1 MKIATKVLNV
11 KINADIASFKTKMQD
26 ARKSIQDMSESIK
39 KATGNSKLSDALG
52 ASDFGK
58 KLEEVKTKASNL
70 GQVFKALPGP
80 AKALVVV
87 TAVLTVTKKLYD
99 VGKQRFFDGLN
110 NIKDTVSPVFQG
122 MLTSINAVKDA
133 FSELTGFDF
142 NLSSLITTGANF
154 ESQMKTVA
162 TIAGSVGTEFDQLVA
177 KARELGAATTFSAS
191 QVGQAMQY
199 MAMAGWSTQEML
211 DGVQSTLNLAK
222 IGATDLGT
230 ASDILTDD
238 LTALGMQANQAGDFA
253 DKLAATITR
262 SNTDVV
268 LFGESMKQTGAIA
281 GALGASMTDLST
293 SIGLMAN
300 AGIKGSKAG
309 MSLKN
314 MLSNMAN
321 PTDQQDRALQE
332 LGMTADKTGSYL
344 KTTADGCTDLE
355 ATVKALREGTEN
367 MTRSQ
372 KAALI
377 ATVAGK
383 NALPGVMSLVNAS
396 AEEYNKLSEAI
407 DNSTSTVSM
416 FNENMNILGLKGE
429 DATKRIEVMKDVFS
443 NTETS
448 ATALGLSSKDLGYA
462 ISLLGDDCKVSSQ
475 SVEDLLDVVESMDN
489 ASGKVDK
496 FWRSVGN
503 AKNIEIDGK
512 AINQLIDYN
521 GTLSTIDN
529 SIVGLSDHTVEYAKA
544 HNENY
549 KNTKEY
555 VKSLVK
561 EGMTIDDAN
570 SKLSKYGIEAEK
582 ISLSTL
588 SMSQKTDYLRQAFK
602 GMSDE
607 QIKAKLQTIGLGD
620 SFDEV
625 NEIVDMSDEKY
636 ATYKKN
642 LKEIEGL
649 STRLADSIDETTKS
663 TFLALSSAI
672 EDSLIGAFEKMKPA
686 LINGSQ
692 ALTDFFSTWRN
703 GDKNT
708 YTFDGFEKGLADLET
723 KVSNAAK
730 NIPNLITNA
739 ISGANR
745 FISGGSLD
753 SLLSMGSSIV
763 KNIANGII
771 QNKEGI
777 TTAIS
782 DLISKACSW
791 IQENGPMVQQA
802 GKVILEAIGDG
813 IRNNRDQIN
822 SACGVIYDA
831 MNDWSAANAEN
842 MGMLGGSVADKFIWG
857 FLKGFTM
864 DKFNW
869 LKGFFTGLFNSDGQ
883 DAYQQ
888 WGISS
893 GEQYTTG
900 INSGLEQ
907 SKSTTNA
914 TATEIGDGISKNI
927 MNKLE
932 TMNTSQL
939 KELEKELKSL
949 QTTTQN
955 VANGIGSSFGKIR
968 NTVRENLVGS
978 VNIGRNQFVNL
989 ANIIKNQSQN
999 ARNSATKSFISL
1011 RKVITTQITQ
1021 ARTAVTSKMISIAN
1035 VVRTQ
1040 SQNARNNATRSFISL
1055 RKVIQTQM
1063 SQAYSSVNSYM
1074 SKIASATNR
1083 TLNTKVNVTR
1093 TVNTVNQSARTA
1105 NLKAVNTMAYSNLAY
1120 SAIRATNNAATAS
1133 LASTSTSSFSSSSG
1147 VSSSSNST
1155 AKATTRDM
1163 RIVMPVYLDSKVIGE
1178 STADIVDDK
1187 IKVKAR
1193 RENRK
1198 RGR

>member
-1 MKIATKVLNV
+1 MANKTLDV

-26 ARKSIQDMSESIK
+26 VRKSIQDMSESIK
-39 KATGNSKLSDALG
+39 KATKNNKMSDALDSSG
-52 ASDFGK
+52 FSDK
-58 KLEEVKTKASNL
+58 IKDVTTKAINL
-70 GQVFKALPGP
+70 GKVFKNLPTP

-87 TAVLTVTKKLYD
+87 TALTVAAKKLYD
-99 VGKQRFFDGLN
+99 AGKKRFFEGLN
-110 NIKDTVSPVFQG
+110 NIKDTVSPVFNK
-122 MLTSINAVKDA
+122 MLASVNAVKDA

-191 QVGQAMQY
+191 EVGEAFEY
-199 MAMAGWSTQEML
+199 TAMAGWDTSEML
-211 DGVQSTLNLAK
+211 DGINSTLNLAK

-281 GALGASMTDLST
+281 GALGVSMTDLST
-293 SIGLMAN
+293 AIGLQAN
-300 AGIKGSKAG
+300 AGIKGSKSG

-314 MLSNMAN
+314 LLSNMSH
-321 PTDQQDRALQE
+321 PTDQQTAALE
-332 LGMTADKTGSYL
+332 KLGLTADKTGSYL

-416 FNENMNILGLKGE
+416 FNENMGILGLKGE

-521 GTLSTIDN
+521 GTLNTIDN
-529 SIVGLSDHTVEYAKA
+529 SIVGLSDHTV
-544 HNENY
+544 
-549 KNTKEY
+549 EY

-730 NIPNLITNA
+730 NIPNLISNA

-763 KNIANGII
+763 QNICNGIR
-771 QNKEGI
+771 NNREGI

-782 DLISKACSW
+782 DLISKFCGW
-791 IQENGPMVQQA
+791 IETNGATINEA
-802 GKVILEAIGDG
+802 GKVILTAIGDG
-813 IRNNRDQIN
+813 IRNNREQIN
-822 SACGVIYDA
+822 TACGVIYDA
-831 MNDWSAANAEN
+831 INDWAEINAEN
-842 MGMLGGSVADKFIWG
+842 VGTLGGTVADKFIIG

-864 DKFNW
+864 DKFAGI
-869 LKGFFTGLFNSDGQ
+869 KGFFEGLFNSDGQ

-888 WGISS
+888 WGISN
-893 GEQYTTG
+893 GEDYTNG
-900 INSGLEQ
+900 VNSGLEK
-907 SKSTTNA
+907 SKTSTSKV
-914 TATEIGDGISKNI
+914 ATEMGDGISKGI
-927 MNKLE
+927 MAKLE

-989 ANIIKNQSQN
+989 ANIIRNQSQN

-1011 RKVITTQITQ
+1011 RKVINTQITQ
-1021 ARTAVTSKMISIAN
+1021 ARTAITSKMISIAN

-1074 SKIASATNR
+1074 SKMASATNR

-1133 LASTSTSSFSSSSG
+1133 LASTSTSSFSSSTG

>member
-26 ARKSIQDMSESIK
+26 AKKSIQDMSESIK

-87 TAVLTVTKKLYD
+87 TAVLMATKKLYD
-99 VGKQRFFDGLN
+99 AGKQRFFDGLN
-110 NIKDTVSPVFQG
+110 NIKDTVSPVFNG

-281 GALGASMTDLST
+281 GALGVSMTDLST

-300 AGIKGSKAG
+300 AGIKGSKSG

-344 KTTADGCTDLE
+344 KTTADGCTDLK
-355 ATVKALREGTEN
+355 ATVSALREGTEN

-462 ISLLGDDCKVSSQ
+462 ISLLGDDCKVSTQ

-561 EGMTIDDAN
+561 EGMTLDDAN

-636 ATYKKN
+636 KTYKKN
-642 LKEIEGL
+642 LQEIEGL

-686 LINGSQ
+686 LISGSQ
-692 ALTDFFSTWRN
+692 AITDFFSTWRN

-708 YTFDGFEKGLADLET
+708 YTFDGLEKGLADLET

-730 NIPNLITNA
+730 NIPTIITNA

-771 QNKEGI
+771 QNREGI

-802 GKVILEAIGDG
+802 GKVILEAIGEG

-822 SACGVIYDA
+822 TACGVIYDA
-831 MNDWSAANAEN
+831 MNDWSATNAEN

-857 FLKGFTM
+857 FIKGFTL
-864 DKFNW
+864 DKFNG
-869 LKGFFTGLFNSDGQ
+869 LKGFFTGLFNNNGE

-939 KELEKELKSL
+939 KELEDELKSL
-949 QTTTQN
+949 QTTTRN

-999 ARNSATKSFISL
+999 ARNNATKSFISL

-1021 ARTAVTSKMISIAN
+1021 ARTNVTSKMISIAN

-1063 SQAYSSVNSYM
+1063 AQAYSSVSSYM
-1074 SKIASATNR
+1074 SKMASATNR

-1093 TVNTVNQSARTA
+1093 TVNTVNQSAKTA
-1105 NLKAVNTMAYSNLAY
+1105 NLKAVNTTAYSNLAY
-1120 SAIRATNNAATAS
+1120 SAIKATNNAATAS
-1133 LASTSTSSFSSSSG
+1133 LASAPTANFASSSSS

-1155 AKATTRDM
+1155 AKATRDM

-1178 STADIVDDK
+1178 STADVVDNK
-1187 IKVKAR
+1187 IKVKTR

>member
-39 KATGNSKLSDALG
+39 KATGNSKLSDTLG

-87 TAVLTVTKKLYD
+87 TAVSTVTKKLYD
-99 VGKQRFFDGLN
+99 AGKQRFFDGLN

-191 QVGQAMQY
+191 QVGEAMQY

-281 GALGASMTDLST
+281 GALGVSMTDLST

-300 AGIKGSKAG
+300 AGIKGSKSG

-344 KTTADGCTDLE
+344 KTTADGCTDLK
-355 ATVKALREGTEN
+355 ATVSALREGTEK

-730 NIPNLITNA
+730 NIPNLISNA

-763 KNIANGII
+763 KNIAQGII
-771 QNKEGI
+771 NNKEGLS
-777 TTAIS
+777 TAIS
-782 DLISKACSW
+782 SLISKVCSW
-791 IQENGPMVQQA
+791 IQENGPMIQQA
-802 GKVILEAIGDG
+802 GKVVLEAIGNG

-864 DKFNW
+864 DKFAGI
-869 LKGFFTGLFNSDGQ
+869 KGFFTGLFNSDGQ

-893 GEQYTTG
+893 GQNYTNG

-914 TATEIGDGISKNI
+914 TATEIGDGISQNI

-1011 RKVITTQITQ
+1011 RKVINTQIIQ

-1133 LASTSTSSFSSSSG
+1133 LASTSTSSFSSSTG

>member
-1 MKIATKVLNV
+1 
-11 KINADIASFKTKMQD
+11 
-26 ARKSIQDMSESIK
+26 
-39 KATGNSKLSDALG
+39 
-52 ASDFGK
+52 
-58 KLEEVKTKASNL
+58 
-70 GQVFKALPGP
+70 
-80 AKALVVV
+80 
-87 TAVLTVTKKLYD
+87 
-99 VGKQRFFDGLN
+99 
-110 NIKDTVSPVFQG
+110 
-122 MLTSINAVKDA
+122 
-133 FSELTGFDF
+133 
-142 NLSSLITTGANF
+142 
-154 ESQMKTVA
+154 MKTVA

-416 FNENMNILGLKGE
+416 FNENMNILGFKGE

-636 ATYKKN
+636 KTYKKN
-642 LKEIEGL
+642 LQEIEGL

-708 YTFDGFEKGLADLET
+708 YTFDGLEKGLADLET

-739 ISGANR
+739 IGGANR

-791 IQENGPMVQQA
+791 IETNGATINEA
-802 GKVILEAIGDG
+802 GKVILTAIGDG
-813 IRNNRDQIN
+813 IRNNREQIN
-822 SACGVIYDA
+822 TACGVIYDA
-831 MNDWSAANAEN
+831 INDWAEINAEN
-842 MGMLGGSVADKFIWG
+842 VGTLGGTVADKFITGFIKGFVTEKFAGITG
-857 FLKGFTM
+857 FLNTI
-864 DKFNW
+864 FNNN
-869 LKGFFTGLFNSDGQ
+869 GTN
-883 DAYQQ
+883 AYEQ

-893 GEQYTTG
+893 GEDYTNG
-900 INSGLEQ
+900 VNSGLEK
-907 SKSTTNA
+907 SKTSTSKV
-914 TATEIGDGISKNI
+914 ATEMGDGISKGI
-927 MNKLE
+927 MAKLE

-968 NTVRENLVGS
+968 NTVRENLVSS

-999 ARNSATKSFISL
+999 ARNNATKSFISL

-1021 ARTAVTSKMISIAN
+1021 ARTNVTSKMISIAN

-1063 SQAYSSVNSYM
+1063 AQAYSSVNSYM

-1120 SAIRATNNAATAS
+1120 SAIKATNNAATAS
-1133 LASTSTSSFSSSSG
+1133 LASAPTANFASSSSG

>member
-1 MKIATKVLNV
+1 
-11 KINADIASFKTKMQD
+11 
-26 ARKSIQDMSESIK
+26 
-39 KATGNSKLSDALG
+39 
-52 ASDFGK
+52 
-58 KLEEVKTKASNL
+58 
-70 GQVFKALPGP
+70 
-80 AKALVVV
+80 
-87 TAVLTVTKKLYD
+87 
-99 VGKQRFFDGLN
+99 
-110 NIKDTVSPVFQG
+110 
-122 MLTSINAVKDA
+122 
-133 FSELTGFDF
+133 
-142 NLSSLITTGANF
+142 
-154 ESQMKTVA
+154 
-162 TIAGSVGTEFDQLVA
+162 
-177 KARELGAATTFSAS
+177 
-191 QVGQAMQY
+191 
-199 MAMAGWSTQEML
+199 
-211 DGVQSTLNLAK
+211 
-222 IGATDLGT
+222 
-230 ASDILTDD
+230 
-238 LTALGMQANQAGDFA
+238 MQANQAGDFA

-281 GALGASMTDLST
+281 GALGVSMTDLST

-300 AGIKGSKAG
+300 AGIKGSKSG

-344 KTTADGCTDLE
+344 KTTADGCTDLK
-355 ATVKALREGTEN
+355 ATVSALREGTEK

-396 AEEYNKLSEAI
+396 AEEYNKLSDAI

-416 FNENMNILGLKGE
+416 FNENMGILGLKGE
-429 DATKRIEVMKDVFS
+429 DATKRIEAMKDVFS
-443 NTETS
+443 NTEIS

-462 ISLLGDDCKVSSQ
+462 ISLLGDDCKVSTQ

-636 ATYKKN
+636 ETYKKN
-642 LKEIEGL
+642 LQEIEGL

-686 LINGSQ
+686 LISGSQ
-692 ALTDFFSTWRN
+692 AITDFFSTWRN

-708 YTFDGFEKGLADLET
+708 YTFDGLEKGLADLET

-739 ISGANR
+739 IGGANR

-771 QNKEGI
+771 QNREGI

-802 GKVILEAIGDG
+802 GKVILEAIGEG

-831 MNDWSAANAEN
+831 MNDWSATNAEN

-857 FLKGFTM
+857 FIKGFTL
-864 DKFNW
+864 DKFNG

-893 GEQYTTG
+893 GQNYTNG

-907 SKSTTNA
+907 SKSTTNT

-955 VANGIGSSFGKIR
+955 VANGIGSSFEKIR
-968 NTVRENLVGS
+968 NAVRENLVGS

-999 ARNSATKSFISL
+999 ARNNATKSFISL

-1021 ARTAVTSKMISIAN
+1021 ARTNVTSKMISIAN

-1040 SQNARNNATRSFISL
+1040 SQNARNNATKSFISL

-1063 SQAYSSVNSYM
+1063 AQAYSSVSSYM
-1074 SKIASATNR
+1074 SKMASATNR

-1093 TVNTVNQSARTA
+1093 TVNTVNQSAKTA
-1105 NLKAVNTMAYSNLAY
+1105 NLKSVNTMAYSSLAY
-1120 SAIRATNNAATAS
+1120 SAIKATNNAATAS
-1133 LASTSTSSFSSSSG
+1133 LASASTSNFASSSSS

-1155 AKATTRDM
+1155 AKATRDM

-1178 STADIVDDK
+1178 STADVVDNK

>member
-1 MKIATKVLNV
+1 
-11 KINADIASFKTKMQD
+11 
-26 ARKSIQDMSESIK
+26 
-39 KATGNSKLSDALG
+39 
-52 ASDFGK
+52 
-58 KLEEVKTKASNL
+58 
-70 GQVFKALPGP
+70 
-80 AKALVVV
+80 
-87 TAVLTVTKKLYD
+87 
-99 VGKQRFFDGLN
+99 
-110 NIKDTVSPVFQG
+110 
-122 MLTSINAVKDA
+122 
-133 FSELTGFDF
+133 
-142 NLSSLITTGANF
+142 
-154 ESQMKTVA
+154 
-162 TIAGSVGTEFDQLVA
+162 
-177 KARELGAATTFSAS
+177 
-191 QVGQAMQY
+191 
-199 MAMAGWSTQEML
+199 
-211 DGVQSTLNLAK
+211 
-222 IGATDLGT
+222 
-230 ASDILTDD
+230 
-238 LTALGMQANQAGDFA
+238 
-253 DKLAATITR
+253 
-262 SNTDVV
+262 
-268 LFGESMKQTGAIA
+268 
-281 GALGASMTDLST
+281 
-293 SIGLMAN
+293 
-300 AGIKGSKAG
+300 

-332 LGMTADKTGSYL
+332 LGLTADKTGSYL

-462 ISLLGDDCKVSSQ
+462 ISLLGDDCKVSTQ

-529 SIVGLSDHTVEYAKA
+529 SIVGLSDHTVEYAKK

-561 EGMTIDDAN
+561 EGMTLDDAN

-636 ATYKKN
+636 ETYKKN
-642 LKEIEGL
+642 LQEIEGL

-686 LINGSQ
+686 LISGSQ
-692 ALTDFFSTWRN
+692 AITDFFSTWRN

-708 YTFDGFEKGLADLET
+708 YTFDGLEKGLADLET

-802 GKVILEAIGDG
+802 GKVILEAIGEG

-831 MNDWSAANAEN
+831 MNDWSATNAEN
-842 MGMLGGSVADKFIWG
+842 MGILGGSVADKFIWG
-857 FLKGFTM
+857 FIKGFTL
-864 DKFNW
+864 DKFNS
-869 LKGFFTGLFNSDGQ
+869 LKGFFTGLFNNNGE

-949 QTTTQN
+949 QATTQN
-955 VANGIGSSFGKIR
+955 VASGIGSSFGKIR

-1011 RKVITTQITQ
+1011 RKVINTQITQ
-1021 ARTAVTSKMISIAN
+1021 ARTNVTSKMISIAN

-1040 SQNARNNATRSFISL
+1040 SQNARNNTTRSFISL

-1063 SQAYSSVNSYM
+1063 AQAYSSVNSYM

-1105 NLKAVNTMAYSNLAY
+1105 NLKAVNRMAYSNLAY
-1120 SAIRATNNAATAS
+1120 SAIKATNNAATAS
-1133 LASTSTSSFSSSSG
+1133 LASAPSTNFASSSSS

-1155 AKATTRDM
+1155 AKATRDM

-1178 STADIVDDK
+1178 STADVVDEK

>member
-1 MKIATKVLNV
+1 
-11 KINADIASFKTKMQD
+11 
-26 ARKSIQDMSESIK
+26 
-39 KATGNSKLSDALG
+39 
-52 ASDFGK
+52 
-58 KLEEVKTKASNL
+58 
-70 GQVFKALPGP
+70 
-80 AKALVVV
+80 
-87 TAVLTVTKKLYD
+87 
-99 VGKQRFFDGLN
+99 
-110 NIKDTVSPVFQG
+110 
-122 MLTSINAVKDA
+122 
-133 FSELTGFDF
+133 
-142 NLSSLITTGANF
+142 
-154 ESQMKTVA
+154 
-162 TIAGSVGTEFDQLVA
+162 
-177 KARELGAATTFSAS
+177 
-191 QVGQAMQY
+191 
-199 MAMAGWSTQEML
+199 MAGWSTQEML

-281 GALGASMTDLST
+281 GALGVSMTDLST
-293 SIGLMAN
+293 AIGLQAN

-314 MLSNMAN
+314 MLSNMSH
-321 PTDQQDRALQE
+321 PTDQQTAALE
-332 LGMTADKTGSYL
+332 KLGMTADKTGSYL

-521 GTLSTIDN
+521 GTLNTIDN

-588 SMSQKTDYLRQAFK
+588 SMSQKTDYLRQMFK

-730 NIPNLITNA
+730 NIPNLISNA

-763 KNIANGII
+763 QNICNGIR
-771 QNKEGI
+771 NNREGI

-782 DLISKACSW
+782 DLISKFCGW
-791 IQENGPMVQQA
+791 IETNGATINEA
-802 GKVILEAIGDG
+802 GKVILTAIGDG
-813 IRNNRDQIN
+813 IRNNREQIN
-822 SACGVIYDA
+822 TACGVIYDA
-831 MNDWSAANAEN
+831 INDWAEINAEN
-842 MGMLGGSVADKFIWG
+842 VGTLGGTVADKFIIG

-864 DKFNW
+864 DKFAGI
-869 LKGFFTGLFNSDGQ
+869 KGFFTGLFNSDGQ

-893 GEQYTTG
+893 GEDYTNG
-900 INSGLEQ
+900 VNSGLEK
-907 SKSTTNA
+907 SKTSTSKV
-914 TATEIGDGISKNI
+914 ATEMGDGISKGI
-927 MNKLE
+927 MAKLE

-1011 RKVITTQITQ
+1011 RKVINTQITQ

-1063 SQAYSSVNSYM
+1063 SQAYSSVSSYM
-1074 SKIASATNR
+1074 NKIASATNR

>member
-1 MKIATKVLNV
+1 MKIATKVINV

-52 ASDFGK
+52 TSDFGK

-99 VGKQRFFDGLN
+99 AGKQRFFEGLN
-110 NIKDTVSPVFQG
+110 NIKDTASPVFQG

-281 GALGASMTDLST
+281 GALGVSMTDLST

-300 AGIKGSKAG
+300 AGIKGSKSG

-344 KTTADGCTDLE
+344 KTTADGCTDLK
-355 ATVKALREGTEN
+355 ATVSALREGTEK

-396 AEEYNKLSEAI
+396 AEEYNKLSDAI

-416 FNENMNILGLKGE
+416 FNENMGILGLKGE

-443 NTETS
+443 NTEIS

-462 ISLLGDDCKVSSQ
+462 ISLLGDDCKVSTQ

-708 YTFDGFEKGLADLET
+708 YTFDGLEKGLADLET

-864 DKFNW
+864 DKFAGI
-869 LKGFFTGLFNSDGQ
+869 KGFFAGLFNSDGQ

-1178 STADIVDDK
+1178 STADVVDNK

>member
-87 TAVLTVTKKLYD
+87 AALTAATKKLYD
-99 VGKQRFFDGLN
+99 AGKQRFFEGLN

-332 LGMTADKTGSYL
+332 LGLTADKTGSYL

-730 NIPNLITNA
+730 NIPNLISNA

-763 KNIANGII
+763 KNIAQGII
-771 QNKEGI
+771 NNKEGLS
-777 TTAIS
+777 TAIS
-782 DLISKACSW
+782 SLISKVCSW
-791 IQENGPMVQQA
+791 IQENGPMIQQA
-802 GKVILEAIGDG
+802 GKVILEAIGNG

-822 SACGVIYDA
+822 SACGIIYDA
-831 MNDWSAANAEN
+831 MNDWSATNAEN

-857 FLKGFTM
+857 FIKGFTL
-864 DKFNW
+864 DKFNG
-869 LKGFFTGLFNSDGQ
+869 LKGFFTGLFNNNGE

-914 TATEIGDGISKNI
+914 TATEIGDGISQNI

-1011 RKVITTQITQ
+1011 RKVINTQITQ

-1063 SQAYSSVNSYM
+1063 AQAYSSVSSYM
-1074 SKIASATNR
+1074 SKMASATNR

-1093 TVNTVNQSARTA
+1093 TVNTVNQSAKTA

-1120 SAIRATNNAATAS
+1120 SAIKATNNAATAS
-1133 LASTSTSSFSSSSG
+1133 LASAPTANFASSSSG

-1155 AKATTRDM
+1155 AKATRDM

-1178 STADIVDDK
+1178 STADVVDNK

>member
-99 VGKQRFFDGLN
+99 AGKQRFFDGLN

-521 GTLSTIDN
+521 GTLSAVDN

-649 STRLADSIDETTKS
+649 STRLAESMDKTTKS
-663 TFLALSSAI
+663 TFQALSSAI

-730 NIPNLITNA
+730 NIPNLISNA

-763 KNIANGII
+763 KNIAQGII
-771 QNKEGI
+771 NNKEGLS
-777 TTAIS
+777 TAIS
-782 DLISKACSW
+782 SLISKVCSW
-791 IQENGPMVQQA
+791 IQENGPMIQQA
-802 GKVILEAIGDG
+802 GKVILEAIGNG

-822 SACGVIYDA
+822 SACGIIYDA
-831 MNDWSAANAEN
+831 MNDWSATNAEN

-857 FLKGFTM
+857 FIKGFTL
-864 DKFNW
+864 DKFNG
-869 LKGFFTGLFNSDGQ
+869 LKGFFTGLFNNNGE

-914 TATEIGDGISKNI
+914 TATEIGDGISQNI

-1011 RKVITTQITQ
+1011 RKVINTQITQ

-1063 SQAYSSVNSYM
+1063 AQAYSSVSSYM
-1074 SKIASATNR
+1074 SKMASATNR

-1093 TVNTVNQSARTA
+1093 TVNTVNQSAKTA

-1120 SAIRATNNAATAS
+1120 SAIKATNNAATAS
-1133 LASTSTSSFSSSSG
+1133 LASAPTANFASSSSG

-1155 AKATTRDM
+1155 AKATRDM

-1178 STADIVDDK
+1178 STADVVDNK

>member
-1 MKIATKVLNV
+1 
-11 KINADIASFKTKMQD
+11 
-26 ARKSIQDMSESIK
+26 
-39 KATGNSKLSDALG
+39 
-52 ASDFGK
+52 
-58 KLEEVKTKASNL
+58 
-70 GQVFKALPGP
+70 
-80 AKALVVV
+80 
-87 TAVLTVTKKLYD
+87 
-99 VGKQRFFDGLN
+99 
-110 NIKDTVSPVFQG
+110 
-122 MLTSINAVKDA
+122 
-133 FSELTGFDF
+133 
-142 NLSSLITTGANF
+142 
-154 ESQMKTVA
+154 
-162 TIAGSVGTEFDQLVA
+162 
-177 KARELGAATTFSAS
+177 
-191 QVGQAMQY
+191 
-199 MAMAGWSTQEML
+199 MAGWSTQEML

-281 GALGASMTDLST
+281 GALGVSMTDLST

-300 AGIKGSKAG
+300 AGIKGSKSG

-344 KTTADGCTDLE
+344 KTTADGCTDLK
-355 ATVKALREGTEN
+355 ATVSALREGTEK

-396 AEEYNKLSEAI
+396 AEEYNKLSDAI

-416 FNENMNILGLKGE
+416 FNENMGILGLKGE

-443 NTETS
+443 NTEIS

-462 ISLLGDDCKVSSQ
+462 ISLLGDDCKVSTQ

-636 ATYKKN
+636 KTYKKN
-642 LKEIEGL
+642 LQEIEGL

-686 LINGSQ
+686 LISGSQ
-692 ALTDFFSTWRN
+692 AITDFFSTWRN

-708 YTFDGFEKGLADLET
+708 YTFDGLEKGLADLET

-739 ISGANR
+739 IGGANR

-771 QNKEGI
+771 QNREGI

-802 GKVILEAIGDG
+802 GKVILEAIGEG

-822 SACGVIYDA
+822 SACGVIYDV
-831 MNDWSAANAEN
+831 MNDWSATNAEN

-857 FLKGFTM
+857 FIKGFTL
-864 DKFNW
+864 DKFNG
-869 LKGFFTGLFNSDGQ
+869 LKGFFTGLFNNNGE

-949 QTTTQN
+949 QATTQN
-955 VANGIGSSFGKIR
+955 VANGIGTNFGKIR
-968 NTVRENLVGS
+968 SSIRENLVGS

-999 ARNSATKSFISL
+999 ARNNATKSFISL
-1011 RKVITTQITQ
+1011 RKVINTQITQ
-1021 ARTAVTSKMISIAN
+1021 ARTIVTSKMISIAN

-1063 SQAYSSVNSYM
+1063 AQAYSSVSSYM
-1074 SKIASATNR
+1074 SKMASATNR

-1093 TVNTVNQSARTA
+1093 TVNTVNQSAKTA

-1120 SAIRATNNAATAS
+1120 SAIKATNNAATAS
-1133 LASTSTSSFSSSSG
+1133 LASAPTANFASSSSS

-1155 AKATTRDM
+1155 AKATRDM

-1178 STADIVDDK
+1178 STADVVDEK

>member
-1 MKIATKVLNV
+1 M
-11 KINADIASFKTKMQD
+11 
-26 ARKSIQDMSESIK
+26 
-39 KATGNSKLSDALG
+39 
-52 ASDFGK
+52 
-58 KLEEVKTKASNL
+58 
-70 GQVFKALPGP
+70 
-80 AKALVVV
+80 
-87 TAVLTVTKKLYD
+87 
-99 VGKQRFFDGLN
+99 
-110 NIKDTVSPVFQG
+110 
-122 MLTSINAVKDA
+122 
-133 FSELTGFDF
+133 
-142 NLSSLITTGANF
+142 
-154 ESQMKTVA
+154 
-162 TIAGSVGTEFDQLVA
+162 
-177 KARELGAATTFSAS
+177 
-191 QVGQAMQY
+191 
-199 MAMAGWSTQEML
+199 
-211 DGVQSTLNLAK
+211 
-222 IGATDLGT
+222 
-230 ASDILTDD
+230 DD

-281 GALGASMTDLST
+281 GALGVSMTDLST

-300 AGIKGSKAG
+300 AGIKGSKSG

-344 KTTADGCTDLE
+344 KTTADGCTDLK
-355 ATVKALREGTEN
+355 ATVSALREGTEN

-462 ISLLGDDCKVSSQ
+462 ISLLGDDCKVSTQ

-561 EGMTIDDAN
+561 EGMTLDDAN

-636 ATYKKN
+636 KTYKKN
-642 LKEIEGL
+642 LQEIEGL

-686 LINGSQ
+686 LISGSQ
-692 ALTDFFSTWRN
+692 AITDFFSTWRN

-708 YTFDGFEKGLADLET
+708 YTFDGLEKGLADLET

-730 NIPNLITNA
+730 NIPTIITNA

-771 QNKEGI
+771 QNREGI

-802 GKVILEAIGDG
+802 GKVILEAIGEG

-822 SACGVIYDA
+822 TACGVIYDA
-831 MNDWSAANAEN
+831 MNDWSATNAEN

-857 FLKGFTM
+857 FIKGFTL
-864 DKFNW
+864 DKFNG
-869 LKGFFTGLFNSDGQ
+869 LKGFFTGLFNNNGE

-939 KELEKELKSL
+939 KELEDELKSL
-949 QTTTQN
+949 QTTTRN

-999 ARNSATKSFISL
+999 ARNNATKSFISL

-1021 ARTAVTSKMISIAN
+1021 ARTNVTSKMISIAN

-1063 SQAYSSVNSYM
+1063 AQAYSSVSSYM
-1074 SKIASATNR
+1074 SKMASATNR

-1093 TVNTVNQSARTA
+1093 TVNTVNQSAKTA
-1105 NLKAVNTMAYSNLAY
+1105 NLKAVNTTAYSNLAY
-1120 SAIRATNNAATAS
+1120 SAIKATNNAATAS
-1133 LASTSTSSFSSSSG
+1133 LASAPTANFASSSSS

-1155 AKATTRDM
+1155 AKATRDM

-1178 STADIVDDK
+1178 STADVVDNK
-1187 IKVKAR
+1187 IKVKTR

>member
-1 MKIATKVLNV
+1 
-11 KINADIASFKTKMQD
+11 
-26 ARKSIQDMSESIK
+26 
-39 KATGNSKLSDALG
+39 
-52 ASDFGK
+52 
-58 KLEEVKTKASNL
+58 
-70 GQVFKALPGP
+70 
-80 AKALVVV
+80 
-87 TAVLTVTKKLYD
+87 
-99 VGKQRFFDGLN
+99 
-110 NIKDTVSPVFQG
+110 
-122 MLTSINAVKDA
+122 
-133 FSELTGFDF
+133 
-142 NLSSLITTGANF
+142 
-154 ESQMKTVA
+154 
-162 TIAGSVGTEFDQLVA
+162 
-177 KARELGAATTFSAS
+177 
-191 QVGQAMQY
+191 
-199 MAMAGWSTQEML
+199 
-211 DGVQSTLNLAK
+211 
-222 IGATDLGT
+222 
-230 ASDILTDD
+230 
-238 LTALGMQANQAGDFA
+238 
-253 DKLAATITR
+253 
-262 SNTDVV
+262 
-268 LFGESMKQTGAIA
+268 
-281 GALGASMTDLST
+281 
-293 SIGLMAN
+293 
-300 AGIKGSKAG
+300 
-309 MSLKN
+309 
-314 MLSNMAN
+314 
-321 PTDQQDRALQE
+321 
-332 LGMTADKTGSYL
+332 
-344 KTTADGCTDLE
+344 
-355 ATVKALREGTEN
+355 
-367 MTRSQ
+367 
-372 KAALI
+372 
-377 ATVAGK
+377 
-383 NALPGVMSLVNAS
+383 
-396 AEEYNKLSEAI
+396 
-407 DNSTSTVSM
+407 
-416 FNENMNILGLKGE
+416 
-429 DATKRIEVMKDVFS
+429 
-443 NTETS
+443 
-448 ATALGLSSKDLGYA
+448 
-462 ISLLGDDCKVSSQ
+462 
-475 SVEDLLDVVESMDN
+475 
-489 ASGKVDK
+489 
-496 FWRSVGN
+496 
-503 AKNIEIDGK
+503 
-512 AINQLIDYN
+512 
-521 GTLSTIDN
+521 
-529 SIVGLSDHTVEYAKA
+529 
-544 HNENY
+544 
-549 KNTKEY
+549 
-555 VKSLVK
+555 
-561 EGMTIDDAN
+561 
-570 SKLSKYGIEAEK
+570 
-582 ISLSTL
+582 
-588 SMSQKTDYLRQAFK
+588 
-602 GMSDE
+602 
-607 QIKAKLQTIGLGD
+607 
-620 SFDEV
+620 
-625 NEIVDMSDEKY
+625 
-636 ATYKKN
+636 
-642 LKEIEGL
+642 
-649 STRLADSIDETTKS
+649 
-663 TFLALSSAI
+663 
-672 EDSLIGAFEKMKPA
+672 MKPA

-730 NIPNLITNA
+730 NIPNLISNA

-753 SLLSMGSSIV
+753 SLLSMGSSMV
-763 KNIANGII
+763 KNIAQGII
-771 QNKEGI
+771 NNKEGLSA
-777 TTAIS
+777 AIS
-782 DLISKACSW
+782 SLISKACSW
-791 IQENGPMVQQA
+791 IQENGPMIQQA
-802 GKVILEAIGDG
+802 GKVILEAIGNG

-842 MGMLGGSVADKFIWG
+842 MGMLGGATADKFIWG
-857 FLKGFTM
+857 FIKGFTL

-869 LKGFFTGLFNSDGQ
+869 LKGFFAGLFNSDGQ

-893 GEQYTTG
+893 GQNYTNG

-914 TATEIGDGISKNI
+914 TATEIGDGISQNI

-1011 RKVITTQITQ
+1011 KKVINTQITQ

-1133 LASTSTSSFSSSSG
+1133 LASTSTSSFSSSTG

>member
-87 TAVLTVTKKLYD
+87 TAVLMATKKLYD
-99 VGKQRFFDGLN
+99 AGKQRFFDGLN

-122 MLTSINAVKDA
+122 MLTSINAVKEA
-133 FSELTGFDF
+133 FSEITGFDF
-142 NLSSLITTGANF
+142 NFSSLITTGVNF
-154 ESQMKTVA
+154 EAQMKTVA

-281 GALGASMTDLST
+281 GALGVSMTDLST

-300 AGIKGSKAG
+300 AGIKGSKSG

-344 KTTADGCTDLE
+344 KTTADGCTDLK
-355 ATVKALREGTEN
+355 ATVSALREGTEN

-416 FNENMNILGLKGE
+416 FNENMGILGLKGE

-636 ATYKKN
+636 KTYKKN

-730 NIPNLITNA
+730 NIPNLISNA

-763 KNIANGII
+763 QNICNGIR
-771 QNKEGI
+771 NNREGI

-782 DLISKACSW
+782 DLISKFCGW
-791 IQENGPMVQQA
+791 IETNGATINEA
-802 GKVILEAIGDG
+802 GKVILTAIGDG
-813 IRNNRDQIN
+813 IRNNREQIN
-822 SACGVIYDA
+822 TACGVIYDA
-831 MNDWSAANAEN
+831 INDWAEINAEN
-842 MGMLGGSVADKFIWG
+842 VGTLGGTVADKFITGFIKGFVTEKFAGITG
-857 FLKGFTM
+857 FLNTI
-864 DKFNW
+864 FNNN
-869 LKGFFTGLFNSDGQ
+869 GTN
-883 DAYQQ
+883 AYEQ

-893 GEQYTTG
+893 GEDYTNG
-900 INSGLEQ
+900 VNSGLEK
-907 SKSTTNA
+907 SKTSTSKV
-914 TATEIGDGISKNI
+914 ATEMGEGISKGI
-927 MNKLE
+927 MAKLE

-999 ARNSATKSFISL
+999 ARNNATKSFISL

-1021 ARTAVTSKMISIAN
+1021 ARTNVTSKMISIAN

-1093 TVNTVNQSARTA
+1093 TVNTVNQSAKTA

-1120 SAIRATNNAATAS
+1120 SAIKATNNAATAS
-1133 LASTSTSSFSSSSG
+1133 LASAPTANFASSSSS
-1147 VSSSSNST
+1147 VSSSSNGT
-1155 AKATTRDM
+1155 AKATRDM

-1178 STADIVDDK
+1178 STADIVDNK

>member
-1 MKIATKVLNV
+1 
-11 KINADIASFKTKMQD
+11 
-26 ARKSIQDMSESIK
+26 
-39 KATGNSKLSDALG
+39 
-52 ASDFGK
+52 
-58 KLEEVKTKASNL
+58 
-70 GQVFKALPGP
+70 
-80 AKALVVV
+80 
-87 TAVLTVTKKLYD
+87 
-99 VGKQRFFDGLN
+99 
-110 NIKDTVSPVFQG
+110 
-122 MLTSINAVKDA
+122 
-133 FSELTGFDF
+133 
-142 NLSSLITTGANF
+142 
-154 ESQMKTVA
+154 
-162 TIAGSVGTEFDQLVA
+162 
-177 KARELGAATTFSAS
+177 
-191 QVGQAMQY
+191 
-199 MAMAGWSTQEML
+199 
-211 DGVQSTLNLAK
+211 
-222 IGATDLGT
+222 
-230 ASDILTDD
+230 
-238 LTALGMQANQAGDFA
+238 
-253 DKLAATITR
+253 
-262 SNTDVV
+262 
-268 LFGESMKQTGAIA
+268 
-281 GALGASMTDLST
+281 
-293 SIGLMAN
+293 
-300 AGIKGSKAG
+300 
-309 MSLKN
+309 
-314 MLSNMAN
+314 MAN

-529 SIVGLSDHTVEYAKA
+529 SIVGLSDHTVEYAK
-544 HNENY
+544 NNGENY
-549 KNTKEY
+549 KRTKEY

-730 NIPNLITNA
+730 NIPNLISNA

-763 KNIANGII
+763 QNICNGIR
-771 QNKEGI
+771 NNREGI

-782 DLISKACSW
+782 DLISKFCGW
-791 IQENGPMVQQA
+791 IETNGATIREA
-802 GKVILEAIGDG
+802 GKVILTAVGDG
-813 IRNNRDQIN
+813 IRNNREQIN
-822 SACGVIYDA
+822 IACGIIYETI
-831 MNDWSAANAEN
+831 NEWSQTNAEN
-842 MGMLGGSVADKFIWG
+842 VGTLGGTVADKFIIG

-864 DKFNW
+864 DKFAGI
-869 LKGFFTGLFNSDGQ
+869 KGFFEGLFNGENTNPQGIASNYAVPTGQAYVDGV
-883 DAYQQ
+883 
-888 WGISS
+888 
-893 GEQYTTG
+893 
-900 INSGLEQ
+900 NSGLEKNK
-907 SKSTTNA
+907 SKTN
-914 TATEIGDGISKNI
+914 TAASEIGQGISDNI
-927 MNKLE
+927 VNKLE

-939 KELEKELKSL
+939 KALEDELKSL
-949 QTTTQN
+949 QGTVQK
-955 VANGIGSSFGKIR
+955 VASGISDSFGKIR
-968 NTVRENLVGS
+968 NSIRENLVGS

-1011 RKVITTQITQ
+1011 RKVINTQITQ

-1120 SAIRATNNAATAS
+1120 SAIKATNNAATAS
-1133 LASTSTSSFSSSSG
+1133 LASASTANFASSSSS
-1147 VSSSSNST
+1147 VSSSSNGT
-1155 AKATTRDM
+1155 AKATRDM

-1178 STADIVDDK
+1178 STADVVDNK

>member
-99 VGKQRFFDGLN
+99 AGKQRFFEGLN

-191 QVGQAMQY
+191 QVGEAMQY

-332 LGMTADKTGSYL
+332 LGLTADKTGSYL

-367 MTRSQ
+367 MKRSQ

-521 GTLSTIDN
+521 GTLSAVDN

-730 NIPNLITNA
+730 NIPNLISNA

-753 SLLSMGSSIV
+753 SLLSMGRSMV
-763 KNIANGII
+763 KNIAQGII
-771 QNKEGI
+771 NNKEGLS
-777 TTAIS
+777 TAIS
-782 DLISKACSW
+782 SLISKVCSW
-791 IQENGPMVQQA
+791 IQENGPMIQQA
-802 GKVILEAIGDG
+802 GKVILEAIGNG

-842 MGMLGGSVADKFIWG
+842 MGMLGGATADKFIWG
-857 FLKGFTM
+857 FIKGFTL

-869 LKGFFTGLFNSDGQ
+869 LKGFFAGLFNSDGQ

-893 GEQYTTG
+893 GQNYTNG

-914 TATEIGDGISKNI
+914 TATEIGDGISQNI

-989 ANIIKNQSQN
+989 ANIIRNQSQN

-1011 RKVITTQITQ
+1011 RKVINTQITQ
-1021 ARTAVTSKMISIAN
+1021 ARTTVTSKMISIAN

-1040 SQNARNNATRSFISL
+1040 SQNARNNATRNFISL

>member
-99 VGKQRFFDGLN
+99 AGKQRFFEGLN

-191 QVGQAMQY
+191 QVGEAMQY

-332 LGMTADKTGSYL
+332 LGLTADKTGSYL

-521 GTLSTIDN
+521 GTLSAVDN

-730 NIPNLITNA
+730 NIPNLISNA

-763 KNIANGII
+763 KNIAQGII
-771 QNKEGI
+771 NNKEGLSA
-777 TTAIS
+777 AIS
-782 DLISKACSW
+782 SLISKVCSW
-791 IQENGPMVQQA
+791 IQENGPMIQQA
-802 GKVILEAIGDG
+802 GKVILEAIGNG

-842 MGMLGGSVADKFIWG
+842 MGMLGGATADKFIWG
-857 FLKGFTM
+857 FIKGFTL

-869 LKGFFTGLFNSDGQ
+869 LKGFFAGLFNSDGQ

-893 GEQYTTG
+893 GQNYTNG

-914 TATEIGDGISKNI
+914 TATEIGDGISQNI

-1011 RKVITTQITQ
+1011 RKVINTQITQ

>member
-1 MKIATKVLNV
+1 MATKVLNV

-52 ASDFGK
+52 TSDFGK

-87 TAVLTVTKKLYD
+87 AALTVATKKLYD
-99 VGKQRFFDGLN
+99 AGKQRFFEGLN

-293 SIGLMAN
+293 AIGLGAN
-300 AGIKGSKAG
+300 AGIKGSKMG
-309 MSLKN
+309 MALKN
-314 MLSNMAN
+314 LLSNMSHS
-321 PTDQQDRALQE
+321 TDQQTAALKE
-332 LGMTADKTGSYL
+332 LGLTADKTGSYL

-730 NIPNLITNA
+730 NIPNLISNA

-763 KNIANGII
+763 QNICNGIR
-771 QNKEGI
+771 NNREGI

-782 DLISKACSW
+782 DLISKFCGW
-791 IQENGPMVQQA
+791 IETNGATINEA
-802 GKVILEAIGDG
+802 GKVILTAIGDG
-813 IRNNRDQIN
+813 IRNNREQIN
-822 SACGVIYDA
+822 TACGVIYDA
-831 MNDWSAANAEN
+831 INDWAEINAESV
-842 MGMLGGSVADKFIWG
+842 GTLGGTVADKFIIG
-857 FLKGFTM
+857 FIKGFTL

-869 LKGFFTGLFNSDGQ
+869 LKGFFSGLFNSDGQ

-888 WGISS
+888 WGISN
-893 GEQYTTG
+893 GEDYTNG
-900 INSGLEQ
+900 VNSGLEK
-907 SKSTTNA
+907 SKTSTSKV
-914 TATEIGDGISKNI
+914 ATEMGDGISKGI
-927 MNKLE
+927 MAKLE

-1011 RKVITTQITQ
+1011 RKVINTQITQ

>member
-52 ASDFGK
+52 TSDFGK

-87 TAVLTVTKKLYD
+87 AALTVATKKLYD
-99 VGKQRFFDGLN
+99 AGKQRFFEGLN

-300 AGIKGSKAG
+300 AGIKSSKAG

-529 SIVGLSDHTVEYAKA
+529 SIVGLSNHTVEYAKA

-739 ISGANR
+739 IGGANR

-771 QNKEGI
+771 QNREGI

-802 GKVILEAIGDG
+802 GKVILEAIGEG

-822 SACGVIYDA
+822 SACGVIYDV
-831 MNDWSAANAEN
+831 MNDWSATNAEN

-857 FLKGFTM
+857 FIKGFTL
-864 DKFNW
+864 DKFNG
-869 LKGFFTGLFNSDGQ
+869 LKGFFTGLFNNNGE

-949 QTTTQN
+949 QATTQN
-955 VANGIGSSFGKIR
+955 VANGIGTNFGKIR
-968 NTVRENLVGS
+968 SSIRENLVGS

-999 ARNSATKSFISL
+999 ARNNATKSFISL
-1011 RKVITTQITQ
+1011 RKVINTQITQ
-1021 ARTAVTSKMISIAN
+1021 ARTIVTSKMISIAN

-1040 SQNARNNATRSFISL
+1040 SQNARNNATRNFISL

-1063 SQAYSSVNSYM
+1063 AQAYSSVSSYM
-1074 SKIASATNR
+1074 SKMASATNR

-1093 TVNTVNQSARTA
+1093 TVNTVNQSAKTA

-1120 SAIRATNNAATAS
+1120 SAIKATNNAATAS
-1133 LASTSTSSFSSSSG
+1133 LASVPTTNFASSSSS

-1155 AKATTRDM
+1155 AKATRDM

-1178 STADIVDDK
+1178 STADVVDEK

>member
-99 VGKQRFFDGLN
+99 AGKQRFFEGLN

-332 LGMTADKTGSYL
+332 LGLTADKTGSYL

-521 GTLSTIDN
+521 GTLSAVDN

-730 NIPNLITNA
+730 NIPNLISNA

-763 KNIANGII
+763 KNIAQGII
-771 QNKEGI
+771 NNKEGLSA
-777 TTAIS
+777 AIS
-782 DLISKACSW
+782 SLISKACSW
-791 IQENGPMVQQA
+791 IQENGPMIQQA
-802 GKVILEAIGDG
+802 GKVILEAIGNG

-842 MGMLGGSVADKFIWG
+842 MGMLGGATADKFIWG
-857 FLKGFTM
+857 FIKGFTL

-869 LKGFFTGLFNSDGQ
+869 LKGFFAGLFNSDGQ

-893 GEQYTTG
+893 GQNYTNG

-914 TATEIGDGISKNI
+914 TATEIGDGISQNI

-1011 RKVITTQITQ
+1011 KKVINTQITQ

-1133 LASTSTSSFSSSSG
+1133 LASTSTSSFSSLTG

>member
-26 ARKSIQDMSESIK
+26 ARKSIQEMSESIK

-99 VGKQRFFDGLN
+99 AGKQRFFDGLN

-191 QVGQAMQY
+191 QVGEAMQY

-332 LGMTADKTGSYL
+332 LGLTADKTGSYL

-521 GTLSTIDN
+521 GTLSAVDN

-730 NIPNLITNA
+730 NIPNLISNA

-763 KNIANGII
+763 QNICNGIR
-771 QNKEGI
+771 NNREGI

-782 DLISKACSW
+782 DLISKFCGW
-791 IQENGPMVQQA
+791 IETNGATINEA
-802 GKVILEAIGDG
+802 GKVILTAIGDG
-813 IRNNRDQIN
+813 IRNNREQIN
-822 SACGVIYDA
+822 TACGVIYDA
-831 MNDWSAANAEN
+831 INDWAEINAEN
-842 MGMLGGSVADKFIWG
+842 VGTLGGTVADKFITGFIKGFVTEKFAGITG
-857 FLKGFTM
+857 FLNTI
-864 DKFNW
+864 FNNN
-869 LKGFFTGLFNSDGQ
+869 GTN
-883 DAYQQ
+883 AYEQ

-893 GEQYTTG
+893 GEDYTNG
-900 INSGLEQ
+900 VNSGLEK
-907 SKSTTNA
+907 SKTSTSKV
-914 TATEIGDGISKNI
+914 ATEMGDGISKGI
-927 MNKLE
+927 MAKLE

-1011 RKVITTQITQ
+1011 RKVINTQITQ
-1021 ARTAVTSKMISIAN
+1021 ARTNVTSKMISIAN

-1063 SQAYSSVNSYM
+1063 AQAYSSVSSYM
-1074 SKIASATNR
+1074 SKMASATNR

-1093 TVNTVNQSARTA
+1093 TVNTVNQSAKTA

-1120 SAIRATNNAATAS
+1120 SAIKATNNAATAS
-1133 LASTSTSSFSSSSG
+1133 LASVPTTNFASSSSS

-1155 AKATTRDM
+1155 AKATRDM

-1178 STADIVDDK
+1178 STADVVDEK

>member
-1 MKIATKVLNV
+1 MANKTLDV

-26 ARKSIQDMSESIK
+26 VRKSIQDMSESIK
-39 KATGNSKLSDALG
+39 KATKNNKMSDALDSSG
-52 ASDFGK
+52 FSDK
-58 KLEEVKTKASNL
+58 IKDVTTKAINL
-70 GQVFKALPGP
+70 GKVFKNLPTP

-99 VGKQRFFDGLN
+99 AGKQRFFDGLN

-293 SIGLMAN
+293 SIGIMAN

-332 LGMTADKTGSYL
+332 LGLTADKTGSYL

-521 GTLSTIDN
+521 GTLSAVDN

-730 NIPNLITNA
+730 NIPNLISNA

-753 SLLSMGSSIV
+753 SLLAMGTSMV
-763 KNIANGII
+763 QNIANGII

-782 DLISKACSW
+782 DLISKACNW
-791 IQENGPMVQQA
+791 IETNGATINEA
-802 GKVILEAIGDG
+802 GKVILTAIGDG
-813 IRNNRDQIN
+813 IRNNREQIN
-822 SACGVIYDA
+822 TACGVIYDA
-831 MNDWSAANAEN
+831 INDWAEINAEN
-842 MGMLGGSVADKFIWG
+842 VGTLGGTVADKFIIGFIKGFVTEKFAGITG
-857 FLKGFTM
+857 FLNTI
-864 DKFNW
+864 FNNN
-869 LKGFFTGLFNSDGQ
+869 GTN
-883 DAYQQ
+883 AYEQ

-893 GEQYTTG
+893 GEDYTNG
-900 INSGLEQ
+900 VNSGLEK
-907 SKSTTNA
+907 SKTSTSKV
-914 TATEIGDGISKNI
+914 ATEMGDGISKGI
-927 MNKLE
+927 MAKLE

-1011 RKVITTQITQ
+1011 RKVINTQITQ

-1040 SQNARNNATRSFISL
+1040 SQNARSNATRSFISL

>member
-1 MKIATKVLNV
+1 
-11 KINADIASFKTKMQD
+11 
-26 ARKSIQDMSESIK
+26 
-39 KATGNSKLSDALG
+39 
-52 ASDFGK
+52 
-58 KLEEVKTKASNL
+58 
-70 GQVFKALPGP
+70 
-80 AKALVVV
+80 
-87 TAVLTVTKKLYD
+87 
-99 VGKQRFFDGLN
+99 
-110 NIKDTVSPVFQG
+110 
-122 MLTSINAVKDA
+122 
-133 FSELTGFDF
+133 
-142 NLSSLITTGANF
+142 
-154 ESQMKTVA
+154 
-162 TIAGSVGTEFDQLVA
+162 
-177 KARELGAATTFSAS
+177 
-191 QVGQAMQY
+191 
-199 MAMAGWSTQEML
+199 MAGWSTQEML

-332 LGMTADKTGSYL
+332 LGLTADKTGSYL

-730 NIPNLITNA
+730 NIPNLISNA

-763 KNIANGII
+763 KNIAQGII
-771 QNKEGI
+771 SNKEGLS
-777 TTAIS
+777 TAIS
-782 DLISKACSW
+782 SLISKVCSW
-791 IQENGPMVQQA
+791 IQENGPMIQQA
-802 GKVILEAIGDG
+802 GKVILEAIGNG

-842 MGMLGGSVADKFIWG
+842 MGMLGGATADKFIWG
-857 FLKGFTM
+857 FIKGFTL

-869 LKGFFTGLFNSDGQ
+869 LKGFFSGLFNSDGQ

-893 GEQYTTG
+893 GQNYTNG

-914 TATEIGDGISKNI
+914 TATEIGDGISQNI

-1011 RKVITTQITQ
+1011 RKVINTQITQ

-1120 SAIRATNNAATAS
+1120 SAIKATNNAATAS
-1133 LASTSTSSFSSSSG
+1133 LASASTANFASSSSS
-1147 VSSSSNST
+1147 VSSSSNGT
-1155 AKATTRDM
+1155 AKATRDM

-1178 STADIVDDK
+1178 STADVVDNK

>member
-39 KATGNSKLSDALG
+39 KTTGNSKLSDALG

-99 VGKQRFFDGLN
+99 AGKQRFFDGLN
-110 NIKDTVSPVFQG
+110 NIKDTVSPVFNG
-122 MLTSINAVKDA
+122 MLTSINAVKEA
-133 FSELTGFDF
+133 FSEITGFDF
-142 NLSSLITTGANF
+142 NLSSLITTGVNF
-154 ESQMKTVA
+154 EAQMKTVA

-211 DGVQSTLNLAK
+211 DGIQPTLNLAK

-293 SIGLMAN
+293 SIGIMAN

-344 KTTADGCTDLE
+344 KTTADGCTDLK
-355 ATVKALREGTEN
+355 ATVSALREGTEK

-396 AEEYNKLSEAI
+396 AEEYNKLSDAI

-416 FNENMNILGLKGE
+416 FNENMGILGLKGE

-443 NTETS
+443 NTEIS

-462 ISLLGDDCKVSSQ
+462 ISLLGDDCKVSTQ

-529 SIVGLSDHTVEYAKA
+529 SIVGLSDHTVEYAKK

-561 EGMTIDDAN
+561 EGMTLDDAN

-636 ATYKKN
+636 ETYKKN
-642 LKEIEGL
+642 LQEIEGL

-686 LINGSQ
+686 LISGSQ
-692 ALTDFFSTWRN
+692 AITDFFSTWRN

-708 YTFDGFEKGLADLET
+708 YTFDGLEKGLADLET

-771 QNKEGI
+771 QNREGI

-802 GKVILEAIGDG
+802 GKVILEAIGEG

-831 MNDWSAANAEN
+831 MNDWSATNAEN

-857 FLKGFTM
+857 FIKGFTL
-864 DKFNW
+864 DKFNG

-893 GEQYTTG
+893 GQNYTNG

-907 SKSTTNA
+907 SKSTTNT

-999 ARNSATKSFISL
+999 ARNNATKSFISL
-1011 RKVITTQITQ
+1011 RKVINTQITQ
-1021 ARTAVTSKMISIAN
+1021 ARTIVTSKMISIAN

-1063 SQAYSSVNSYM
+1063 AQAYSSVSSYM
-1074 SKIASATNR
+1074 SKMASATNR

-1093 TVNTVNQSARTA
+1093 TVNTVNQSAKTA

-1120 SAIRATNNAATAS
+1120 SAIKATNNAATAS
-1133 LASTSTSSFSSSSG
+1133 LASAPTANFASSSSS

-1155 AKATTRDM
+1155 AKATRDM

-1178 STADIVDDK
+1178 STADVVDEK

>member
-1 MKIATKVLNV
+1 
-11 KINADIASFKTKMQD
+11 
-26 ARKSIQDMSESIK
+26 
-39 KATGNSKLSDALG
+39 
-52 ASDFGK
+52 
-58 KLEEVKTKASNL
+58 
-70 GQVFKALPGP
+70 
-80 AKALVVV
+80 
-87 TAVLTVTKKLYD
+87 
-99 VGKQRFFDGLN
+99 
-110 NIKDTVSPVFQG
+110 
-122 MLTSINAVKDA
+122 
-133 FSELTGFDF
+133 
-142 NLSSLITTGANF
+142 
-154 ESQMKTVA
+154 
-162 TIAGSVGTEFDQLVA
+162 
-177 KARELGAATTFSAS
+177 
-191 QVGQAMQY
+191 
-199 MAMAGWSTQEML
+199 MAGWSTQEML

-281 GALGASMTDLST
+281 GALGVSMTDLST

-300 AGIKGSKAG
+300 AGIKGSKSG

-344 KTTADGCTDLE
+344 KTTADGCTDLK
-355 ATVKALREGTEN
+355 ATVSALREGTEK

-396 AEEYNKLSEAI
+396 AEEYNKLSDAI

-416 FNENMNILGLKGE
+416 FNENMGILGLKGE

-443 NTETS
+443 NTEIS

-802 GKVILEAIGDG
+802 GKVILEAIGEG

-822 SACGVIYDA
+822 SACGVIYDV
-831 MNDWSAANAEN
+831 MNDWSATNAEN

-857 FLKGFTM
+857 FIKGFTL
-864 DKFNW
+864 DKFNG
-869 LKGFFTGLFNSDGQ
+869 LKGFFTGLFNNNGE

>member
-1 MKIATKVLNV
+1 
-11 KINADIASFKTKMQD
+11 
-26 ARKSIQDMSESIK
+26 
-39 KATGNSKLSDALG
+39 
-52 ASDFGK
+52 
-58 KLEEVKTKASNL
+58 
-70 GQVFKALPGP
+70 
-80 AKALVVV
+80 
-87 TAVLTVTKKLYD
+87 
-99 VGKQRFFDGLN
+99 
-110 NIKDTVSPVFQG
+110 
-122 MLTSINAVKDA
+122 
-133 FSELTGFDF
+133 
-142 NLSSLITTGANF
+142 
-154 ESQMKTVA
+154 
-162 TIAGSVGTEFDQLVA
+162 
-177 KARELGAATTFSAS
+177 
-191 QVGQAMQY
+191 
-199 MAMAGWSTQEML
+199 
-211 DGVQSTLNLAK
+211 
-222 IGATDLGT
+222 
-230 ASDILTDD
+230 
-238 LTALGMQANQAGDFA
+238 
-253 DKLAATITR
+253 
-262 SNTDVV
+262 
-268 LFGESMKQTGAIA
+268 
-281 GALGASMTDLST
+281 
-293 SIGLMAN
+293 
-300 AGIKGSKAG
+300 
-309 MSLKN
+309 
-314 MLSNMAN
+314 
-321 PTDQQDRALQE
+321 
-332 LGMTADKTGSYL
+332 
-344 KTTADGCTDLE
+344 
-355 ATVKALREGTEN
+355 
-367 MTRSQ
+367 
-372 KAALI
+372 
-377 ATVAGK
+377 
-383 NALPGVMSLVNAS
+383 
-396 AEEYNKLSEAI
+396 
-407 DNSTSTVSM
+407 
-416 FNENMNILGLKGE
+416 
-429 DATKRIEVMKDVFS
+429 
-443 NTETS
+443 
-448 ATALGLSSKDLGYA
+448 
-462 ISLLGDDCKVSSQ
+462 
-475 SVEDLLDVVESMDN
+475 
-489 ASGKVDK
+489 
-496 FWRSVGN
+496 
-503 AKNIEIDGK
+503 
-512 AINQLIDYN
+512 
-521 GTLSTIDN
+521 
-529 SIVGLSDHTVEYAKA
+529 
-544 HNENY
+544 
-549 KNTKEY
+549 
-555 VKSLVK
+555 
-561 EGMTIDDAN
+561 
-570 SKLSKYGIEAEK
+570 
-582 ISLSTL
+582 
-588 SMSQKTDYLRQAFK
+588 
-602 GMSDE
+602 
-607 QIKAKLQTIGLGD
+607 
-620 SFDEV
+620 
-625 NEIVDMSDEKY
+625 
-636 ATYKKN
+636 
-642 LKEIEGL
+642 
-649 STRLADSIDETTKS
+649 
-663 TFLALSSAI
+663 
-672 EDSLIGAFEKMKPA
+672 MKPA

-730 NIPNLITNA
+730 NIPNLISNA

-753 SLLSMGSSIV
+753 SLLSMGSNIV
-763 KNIANGII
+763 KNIAQGII
-771 QNKEGI
+771 NNKEGLS
-777 TTAIS
+777 TAIS
-782 DLISKACSW
+782 SLISKVCSW
-791 IQENGPMVQQA
+791 IQENGPMIQQA
-802 GKVILEAIGDG
+802 GKVVLEAIGNG

-864 DKFNW
+864 DKFAGI
-869 LKGFFTGLFNSDGQ
+869 KGFFTGLFNSDGQ

-893 GEQYTTG
+893 GQNYTNG

-914 TATEIGDGISKNI
+914 TATEIGDGISQNI

-932 TMNTSQL
+932 TMNASQL
-939 KELEKELKSL
+939 KELEDELKSL

-1011 RKVITTQITQ
+1011 RKVINTQITQ

-1063 SQAYSSVNSYM
+1063 SQAYSSVSSYM
-1074 SKIASATNR
+1074 NKIASATNR

-1133 LASTSTSSFSSSSG
+1133 LASTSTSSFSSSTG

>member
-99 VGKQRFFDGLN
+99 AGKQRFFDGLN

-332 LGMTADKTGSYL
+332 LGLTADKTGSYL

-521 GTLSTIDN
+521 GTLSAVDN

-649 STRLADSIDETTKS
+649 STRLAESMDKTTKS
-663 TFLALSSAI
+663 TFQALSSAI

-730 NIPNLITNA
+730 NIPNLISNA

-745 FISGGSLD
+745 FISGSSLD
-753 SLLSMGSSIV
+753 SLLSMGSSMV
-763 KNIANGII
+763 KNIAQGII
-771 QNKEGI
+771 NNKEGLS
-777 TTAIS
+777 TAIS
-782 DLISKACSW
+782 SLISKVCSW
-791 IQENGPMVQQA
+791 IQENGPMIQQA
-802 GKVILEAIGDG
+802 GKVILEAIGNG

-822 SACGVIYDA
+822 SACGIIYDA

-842 MGMLGGSVADKFIWG
+842 MGILGGSVADKFIWG

-864 DKFNW
+864 DKFAGI
-869 LKGFFTGLFNSDGQ
+869 KGFFAGLFNSDGQ

-893 GEQYTTG
+893 GQNYTNG

-914 TATEIGDGISKNI
+914 TATEIGDGISQNI

-932 TMNTSQL
+932 TMNASQL

-989 ANIIKNQSQN
+989 ANIIRNQSQN
-999 ARNSATKSFISL
+999 ARNSATRSFISL
-1011 RKVITTQITQ
+1011 RKVINTQITQ

-1133 LASTSTSSFSSSSG
+1133 LASTSTSSFSSSTG

>member
-1 MKIATKVLNV
+1 MATKVLNV

-87 TAVLTVTKKLYD
+87 TAVLTATKKLYD
-99 VGKQRFFDGLN
+99 AGKQRFFEGLN

-521 GTLSTIDN
+521 GTLSAVDN

-730 NIPNLITNA
+730 NIPNLISNA

-763 KNIANGII
+763 QNICNGIR
-771 QNKEGI
+771 NNREGI

-782 DLISKACSW
+782 DLISKFCGW
-791 IQENGPMVQQA
+791 IETNGATINEA
-802 GKVILEAIGDG
+802 GKVILTAIGDG
-813 IRNNRDQIN
+813 IRNNREQIN
-822 SACGVIYDA
+822 TACGVIYDA
-831 MNDWSAANAEN
+831 INDWAEINAESV
-842 MGMLGGSVADKFIWG
+842 GTLGGTVADKFIIG
-857 FLKGFTM
+857 FIKGFTL

-893 GEQYTTG
+893 GQNYTNG

-914 TATEIGDGISKNI
+914 TATEIGDGISQNI

-1011 RKVITTQITQ
+1011 RKVINTQITQ

>member
-1 MKIATKVLNV
+1 MKIAKVLNV

-39 KATGNSKLSDALG
+39 KATDNSKLSDALG

-87 TAVLTVTKKLYD
+87 AAVLTVTKKLYD
-99 VGKQRFFDGLN
+99 AGKQRFFEGLN

-300 AGIKGSKAG
+300 AGIKGSKSG

-344 KTTADGCTDLE
+344 KTTADGCTDLK
-355 ATVKALREGTEN
+355 ATVSALREGTEK

-396 AEEYNKLSEAI
+396 AEEYNKLSDAI

-416 FNENMNILGLKGE
+416 FNENMGILGLKGE

-443 NTETS
+443 NTEIS

-649 STRLADSIDETTKS
+649 STRLAESMDKTTKS
-663 TFLALSSAI
+663 TFQALSSAI

-730 NIPNLITNA
+730 NIPNLISNA

-763 KNIANGII
+763 KNIAQGII
-771 QNKEGI
+771 NNKEGLS
-777 TTAIS
+777 TAIS
-782 DLISKACSW
+782 SLISKVCSW
-791 IQENGPMVQQA
+791 IQENGPMIQQA
-802 GKVILEAIGDG
+802 GKVILEAIGNG

-864 DKFNW
+864 DKFAGI
-869 LKGFFTGLFNSDGQ
+869 KGFFTGLFNSDGQ

-893 GEQYTTG
+893 GQNYTNG

-914 TATEIGDGISKNI
+914 TATEIGDGISQNI

-932 TMNTSQL
+932 TMNASQL

-1021 ARTAVTSKMISIAN
+1021 ARTNVTSKMISIAN

-1063 SQAYSSVNSYM
+1063 AQAYSSVSSYM
-1074 SKIASATNR
+1074 SKMASATNR

-1093 TVNTVNQSARTA
+1093 TVNTVNQSAKTA

>member
-1 MKIATKVLNV
+1 MKIATKVINV

-52 ASDFGK
+52 TSDFGK

-99 VGKQRFFDGLN
+99 AGKQRFFDGLN
-110 NIKDTVSPVFQG
+110 NIKDAVSPVFQG

-142 NLSSLITTGANF
+142 NLSSLVTTGANF

-191 QVGQAMQY
+191 QVGEAMQY

-367 MTRSQ
+367 MARSQ

-429 DATKRIEVMKDVFS
+429 DATKRIEAMKDVFS

-521 GTLSTIDN
+521 GTLSAVDN

-730 NIPNLITNA
+730 NIPNLISNA

-763 KNIANGII
+763 QNICNGIR
-771 QNKEGI
+771 NNREGI

-782 DLISKACSW
+782 DLISKFCGW
-791 IQENGPMVQQA
+791 IETNGATINEA
-802 GKVILEAIGDG
+802 GKVILTAIGDG
-813 IRNNRDQIN
+813 IRNNREQIN
-822 SACGVIYDA
+822 TACGVIYDA
-831 MNDWSAANAEN
+831 INDWAEINAEN
-842 MGMLGGSVADKFIWG
+842 VGTLGGTVADKFITGFIKGFVTEKFAGITG
-857 FLKGFTM
+857 FLNTI
-864 DKFNW
+864 FNNN
-869 LKGFFTGLFNSDGQ
+869 GTN
-883 DAYQQ
+883 AYEQ

-893 GEQYTTG
+893 GEDYTTG
-900 INSGLEQ
+900 VNSGLEQ

-914 TATEIGDGISKNI
+914 TATEIGDGISQNI

-1011 RKVITTQITQ
+1011 RKVINTQITQ

-1133 LASTSTSSFSSSSG
+1133 LASTSTSSFASTSG